1 MRKLFKNLT
10 AIGLSVTMVVGT
22 ASMASAAV
30 AKGTD
35 VSNGKAWTSYSI
47 HTRED
52 NGSWEDKLIGA
63 GQKYQNKEN
72 TYKSYGEDAKITTQT
87 SSSFTMNVVSTGW
100 SANWTP
106 MGTVGQSNPWG
117 VTADKV
123 VNVERGRYY
132 TISFKIKSTL
142 KNEIM
147 KSQDKK
153 DAKGNVI
160 KDSEA
165 KSYG

>member
-63 GQKYQNKEN
+63 GQ
-72 TYKSYGEDAKITTQT
+72 
-87 SSSFTMNVVSTGW
+87 
-100 SANWTP
+100 
-106 MGTVGQSNPWG
+106 
-117 VTADKV
+117 
-123 VNVERGRYY
+123 
-132 TISFKIKSTL
+132 IKRIHTRVMVKMQRL
-142 KNEIM
+142 
-147 KSQDKK
+147 QHRHQ
-153 DAKGNVI
+153 AVLQ
-160 KDSEA
+160 
-165 KSYG
+165 

>member
-106 MGTVGQSNPWG
+106 MRLLIYMKKILQ
-117 VTADKV
+117 KQM
-123 VNVERGRYY
+123 ERDWLETYMMQFLQ
-132 TISFKIKSTL
+132 ISAVMHPDMFCPVQ
-142 KNEIM
+142 E
-147 KSQDKK
+147 
-153 DAKGNVI
+153 KG
-160 KDSEA
+160 
-165 KSYG
+165 